1 MSFGL
6 NTAVS
11 GLLTAKRGLYTA
23 SHNIDNT
30 TTPGYSRQRIYQ
42 NATNAHHIPQDG
54 FLGTGTSIDNI
65 GRIRNS
71 FIDFKYWYECAPTAE
86 WSSKNETLDEVQKI
100 LGEPSKASFSKYMD
114 DLYDS
119 LNNLK
124 KNPGDLAYR
133 EPVRENA
140 KAFARHLNETAGKLL
155 QLQKDTLQE
164 SRDVVDKVNA
174 LAHQIANL
182 NRQIYEQEI
191 GGRIA
196 NDLRD
201 RRDLI
206 VDELSKYVSVSVSE
220 TYPTSKDGKPDY
232 GTINNTESL
241 YGKFDVSV
249 GGISL
254 VNHTYVNEI
263 QLKKWDYKDYI
274 NSLGS
279 SSIWNSDDFDTN
291 KDAYV
296 KELNALKQYFDAT
309 ESEMKAKYQKL
320 LDECKS
326 LADQNSGASW
336 KTDVENKLNIFNGLP
351 ENQKTLEKY
360 HETLK
365 NCVDKMETDNVF
377 SKTESF
383 KTLEKSYSGLK
394 DEFGIFGQLKQMRV
408 DVEDLTKNGFDP
420 TKLNTF
426 INTHKDKVLKT
437 HTEFFSEFY
446 QNRATG
452 DGHDVYE
459 MYWSNGSK
467 VYSHSGKAKSLLDLY
482 NGNGRNGSYRGIAF
496 YRSKLDDFAYGFAK
510 KFNEQHKKGYS
521 LGIDGNDGKTGIDF
535 FKDLGSDKTN
545 AAMKIELSEDI
556 LKDIRNIAAA
566 GEPGGKPEDNKNLL
580 ALIKQREDIHFFNS
594 DVGDNIS
601 QGTPEDFIKSM
612 ISIVGVDKQ
621 QSHRFETTQKM
632 LEKNLQTRRLSISGV
647 NLNEEM
653 GEMVKYQKVYAAS
666 AKMISTMDH
675 LLDLTV
681 NRLGLVGR

>member
-42 NATNAHHIPQDG
+42 SATNAHQIPKDG

-65 GRIRNS
+65 GRVRNS

-100 LGEPSKASFSKYMD
+100 LGEPSNASFNKYMD
-114 DLYDS
+114 DFYDS

-140 KAFARHLNETAGKLL
+140 KAFARHINETASKLL

-164 SRDVVDKVNA
+164 TQDVVDKVNS

-191 GGRIA
+191 DGRIA

-220 TYPTSKDGKPDY
+220 TYPTAKNGKPEH
-232 GTINNTESL
+232 GSINNTEPL
-241 YGKFDVSV
+241 YGNFDVSV

-254 VNHTYVNEI
+254 VNHIHVNEI
-263 QLKKWDYKDYI
+263 SLKK
-274 NSLGS
+274 
-279 SSIWNSDDFDTN
+279 
-291 KDAYV
+291 
-296 KELNALKQYFDAT
+296 
-309 ESEMKAKYQKL
+309 
-320 LDECKS
+320 
-326 LADQNSGASW
+326 
-336 KTDVENKLNIFNGLP
+336 ENILP
-351 ENQKTLEKY
+351 PP
-360 HETLK
+360 
-365 NCVDKMETDNVF
+365 D
-377 SKTESF
+377 
-383 KTLEKSYSGLK
+383 
-394 DEFGIFGQLKQMRV
+394 
-408 DVEDLTKNGFDP
+408 
-420 TKLNTF
+420 
-426 INTHKDKVLKT
+426 
-437 HTEFFSEFY
+437 
-446 QNRATG
+446 
-452 DGHDVYE
+452 DGHDVYA
-459 MYWSNGSK
+459 MYWENGSK
-467 VYSHSGKAKSLLDLY
+467 VHSNSGKAKSLLDLY
-482 NGNGRNGSYRGIAF
+482 NGDGKDGSYRGIRF
-496 YRSKLDDFAYGFAK
+496 YRNKLDEFAYGFAK
-510 KFNEQHKKGYS
+510 KFNEQHQKGYS
-521 LGIDGNDGKTGIDF
+521 LGENGADGTNGIDF
-535 FKDLGSDKTN
+535 FQDLGANKKD
-545 AAMKIELSEDI
+545 AAMNLQLSKDI
-556 LKDIRNIAAA
+556 LKDIKKIAAA
-566 GEPGGKPEDNKNLL
+566 EGKEGKPEDNKNLL
-580 ALIKQREDIHFFNS
+580 ALIQQREDVYFFNS

-601 QGTPEDFIKSM
+601 QGTPDDFIKSV

-621 QSHRFETTQKM
+621 QSNRFETTQKM
-632 LEKNLQTRRLSISGV
+632 MEKNLENRRQSVSGV

-653 GEMVKYQKVYAAS
+653 GDMVKYQKVYTAA
-666 AKMISTMDH
+666 AKMISTMDQ

-681 NRLGLVGR
+681 NRLGMVGR

>member
-23 SHNIDNT
+23 SHNVDNT

-42 NATNAHHIPQDG
+42 NATSAYHIPRDG

-65 GRIRNS
+65 GRVRNS
-71 FIDFKYWYECAPTAE
+71 FIDFKYWYQMAPTAE

-100 LGEPSKASFSKYMD
+100 LGEPSNASFSKYLD

-119 LNNLK
+119 LNDLK
-124 KNPGDLAYR
+124 KNPSDLAYR

-164 SRDVVDKVNA
+164 SKDVVDKING
-174 LAHQIANL
+174 LAHQIANV

-206 VDELSKYVSVSVSE
+206 VDELSQYVSVSISE
-220 TYPTSKDGKPDY
+220 TFPSSKDGKPKY
-232 GTINNTESL
+232 ETVNNTEPL

-254 VNHTYVNEI
+254 VNHLYVNEI
-263 QLKKWDYKDYI
+263 R
-274 NSLGS
+274 
-279 SSIWNSDDFDTN
+279 
-291 KDAYV
+291 
-296 KELNALKQYFDAT
+296 
-309 ESEMKAKYQKL
+309 
-320 LDECKS
+320 
-326 LADQNSGASW
+326 
-336 KTDVENKLNIFNGLP
+336 
-351 ENQKTLEKY
+351 LEK
-360 HETLK
+360 
-365 NCVDKMETDNVF
+365 
-377 SKTESF
+377 
-383 KTLEKSYSGLK
+383 EKPNPLP
-394 DEFGIFGQLKQMRV
+394 I
-408 DVEDLTKNGFDP
+408 
-420 TKLNTF
+420 
-426 INTHKDKVLKT
+426 
-437 HTEFFSEFY
+437 
-446 QNRATG
+446 
-452 DGHDVYE
+452 DGHEPYE

-467 VYSHSGKAKSLLDLY
+467 VNSHSGKAKSLLDLY
-482 NGNGRNGSYRGIAF
+482 NGDGKNGSYRGIRF
-496 YRSKLDDFAYGFAK
+496 YRNKLDEFAHGFAT
-510 KFNEQHKKGYS
+510 KFNEQHRKGYS
-521 LGIDGNDGKTGIDF
+521 MSVNGAKGEPNIDF
-535 FKDLGSDKTN
+535 FKELGVDKKN
-545 AAMKIELSEDI
+545 AAMEIRLSEKI
-556 LKDIRNIAAA
+556 LGDVKNIAAA
-566 GEPGGKPEDNKNLL
+566 GEAEGNPEDNKNLL
-580 ALIKQREDIHFFNS
+580 ALIKQREDIHFFNT

-612 ISIVGVDKQ
+612 ISVVGVDKQ
-621 QSHRFETTQKM
+621 QSQRFESTQKM

-666 AKMISTMDH
+666 AKMISTMDQ

-681 NRLGLVGR
+681 NRLGMVGR